1 MSNILKSLPRNL
13 RERPVCRRSILKIQQ
28 RDNVGLIALL
38 DDRYY
43 QNFGFGMRCQLRL
56 MLKEREKVEGKI

>member
-1 MSNILKSLPRNL
+1 L
-13 RERPVCRRSILKIQQ
+13 
-28 RDNVGLIALL
+28 DALL

-56 MLKEREKVEGKI
+56 MLKEREKVEGEI